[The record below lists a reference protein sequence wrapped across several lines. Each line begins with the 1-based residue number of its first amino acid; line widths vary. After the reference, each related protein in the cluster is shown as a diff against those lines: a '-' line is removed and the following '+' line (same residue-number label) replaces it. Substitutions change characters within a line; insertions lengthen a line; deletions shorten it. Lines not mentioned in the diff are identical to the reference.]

1 MKMTKEQLKKLANRL
16 MYDMSDEEYEL
27 LLKEF
32 EVYQKEIELIEN
44 IETSDE
50 ITPMTFPFF
59 YESIGLREDEP
70 GDVLTTDEVLQNA
83 HDVFDNQVKVKKVI

>member
-1 MKMTKEQLKKLANRL
+1 MISKEDLKKLANRM

-27 LLKEF
+27 LQKEF
-32 EVYQKEIELIEN
+32 EAYLEEIKYIEK
-44 IETSDE
+44 IDIPED

-70 GDVLTTDEVLQNA
+70 DEVLSTEDVLKNA
-83 HDVFDNQVKVKKVI
+83 SEVFDNQVKVKKVI

>member
-1 MKMTKEQLKKLANRL
+1 MKITREQLKKLANRL

-27 LLKEF
+27 LEKEF

-44 IETSDE
+44 IDTEGVD
-50 ITPMTFPFF
+50 PMTFPFF

-70 GDVLTTDEVLQNA
+70 CDVLTTEEVLQNA
-83 HDVFDNQVKVKKVI
+83 QDVFDNQVKVKKVI